1 MRKLTLLGEPSA
13 KQREFFLAK
22 RKHIGYGGARGAGKS
37 WAMRRKFILLA
48 SRYPGLRIL
57 LLRRTF
63 PELRENHLLPLQL
76 EIGGYV
82 RYKESEKVFIFPNGA
97 RIKLGYCDNEND
109 VLQYQGQE
117 YDVIGFEE
125 ATGFTEFQIQ
135 FVSTCLRSVRTDF
148 ESRIYYTCNPGGVG
162 HSYIKRLFIDREFE
176 GNENPDDYVF
186 ISARVW
192 DNKVLMK
199 NDPNYIKILDSLP
212 EDLRKAHRDG
222 DWDALAGQFFKE
234 FCKDIHVIEPFVIP
248 DSWTKYVTIDYGL
261 DMLAAYWVAVD
272 YQRHCYAYR
281 EVHEPNLIISHAAKR
296 IIEAN
301 NGENIKEFYCP
312 PDLDNRR
319 QDSGKSALQIFG
331 EHGIIFSI
339 SSNDRVNGW
348 LATKELLKIY
358 DSVDEHTG
366 DPIRTSDLKIF
377 SNCRNLI
384 KHLPVAQQDSKNP
397 NDVSSVPHNITH
409 SLDALRGFAITW
421 VDAPSN
427 SAEDEVTGKVW
438 VTGELK
444 MRGFNSRQIKQM
456 AKTGKIKLLM

>member
-148 ESRIYYTCNPGGVG
+148 ESRIYYTCERGGVG
-162 HSYIKRLFIDREFE
+162 RS
-176 GNENPDDYVF
+176 
-186 ISARVW
+186 
-192 DNKVLMK
+192 
-199 NDPNYIKILDSLP
+199 
-212 EDLRKAHRDG
+212 
-222 DWDALAGQFFKE
+222 
-234 FCKDIHVIEPFVIP
+234 
-248 DSWTKYVTIDYGL
+248 
-261 DMLAAYWVAVD
+261 
-272 YQRHCYAYR
+272 
-281 EVHEPNLIISHAAKR
+281 
-296 IIEAN
+296 
-301 NGENIKEFYCP
+301 
-312 PDLDNRR
+312 
-319 QDSGKSALQIFG
+319 
-331 EHGIIFSI
+331 
-339 SSNDRVNGW
+339 
-348 LATKELLKIY
+348 
-358 DSVDEHTG
+358 
-366 DPIRTSDLKIF
+366 
-377 SNCRNLI
+377 
-384 KHLPVAQQDSKNP
+384 
-397 NDVSSVPHNITH
+397 
-409 SLDALRGFAITW
+409 
-421 VDAPSN
+421 
-427 SAEDEVTGKVW
+427 
-438 VTGELK
+438 
-444 MRGFNSRQIKQM
+444 
-456 AKTGKIKLLM
+456 